1 MILKSSFLKSKCLVL
16 LPIIFHYFFFIFK
29 QQNAWY
35 LSHCKF
41 LLCAE
46 DKILSIFGL
55 DENMKFQMIT
65 FWTERFIRFLLI
77 PCIWKTG
84 LKIRT
89 TKMHRILI
97 REKVKFNIEE
107 FWDQCWIFSVNSY
120 LCGTIV
126 YGRAFAYNWW
136 HFQKKCY
143 LL

>member
-1 MILKSSFLKSKCLVL
+1 MSCTT
-16 LPIIFHYFFFIFK
+16 IIFHYFFFIFR
-29 QQNAWY
+29 QQDAYRY

-97 REKVKFNIEE
+97 REKVPFNIEE
-107 FWDQCWIFSVNSY
+107 FWDRCWMFSVNSHLWY
-120 LCGTIV
+120 YCLF
-126 YGRAFAYNWW
+126 YFDW
-136 HFQKKCY
+136 HFLILIHILFY
-143 LL
+143 DWAI